1 MFLLVGEV
9 IGRRKKMMQ
18 LIFRILFLLV
28 DVIGN
33 IFILSTHQTL
43 PLGDLHLDYVAL
55 IVVFNAAMLL
65 VVYVVD
71 LVIFKL
77 ERYLID
83 IDIGEGFTNHRGR

>member
-1 MFLLVGEV
+1 
-9 IGRRKKMMQ
+9 MMQ

-43 PLGDLHLDYVAL
+43 SLGDLHLDYVSL
-55 IVVFNAAMLL
+55 IVVFNAVMLL

-71 LVIFKL
+71 LVIFKV